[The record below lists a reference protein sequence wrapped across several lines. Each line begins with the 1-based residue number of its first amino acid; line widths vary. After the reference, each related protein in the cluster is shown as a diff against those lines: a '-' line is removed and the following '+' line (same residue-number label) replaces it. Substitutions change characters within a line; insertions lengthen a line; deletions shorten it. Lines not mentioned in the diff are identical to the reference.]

1 MLDFRMETF
10 LAVCQCM
17 NFTRASEQLNIT
29 QPAVSQHIRFLEK
42 HYNTKLFRYEGK
54 KLRLTGA
61 GEILRNASLTMM
73 HDEISMQSEMQK
85 SEEADEIRF
94 GATRTVGDT
103 LMGGILEKYL
113 REYPDA
119 AITLSLGEK
128 SYQAYKMFYEAGA
141 NRYLLR
147 HETHNP
153 HHYSL
158 LHPETMSLQNRL
170 QCLTNLKD
178 IGYQTGTGIMVGSPG
193 QTTDNII
200 EDILFIGKFKPQMI
214 GIGPF
219 IPHRD
224 TPFADKSA
232 GSIRTTL
239 LLLSIFRLMHPH
251 ALIPSTTALASLAPD
266 GRERGIL
273 AGANVVMPNL
283 SPPQERSKY
292 SLYNNKASMGAE
304 AAEGLAFLEQKLS
317 AIGYTID
324 YGRGDYVE

>member
-119 AITLSLGEK
+119 DIHMVVENTQELLKRLDDGRIDFALVEGFFKKSEYDYQKYSEENYIAVCSPDYQFRRNPDRIENLFQERLLLREEGSGTREVLERYLDSQNLSLSDFER
-128 SYQAYKMFYEAGA
+128 SMEAG
-141 NRYLLR
+141 
-147 HETHNP
+147 
-153 HHYSL
+153 SL
-158 LHPETMSLQNRL
+158 HTIKE
-170 QCLTNLKD
+170 LTKSGCGITFLYEVAVREELKSGALIKIPLKD
-178 IGYQTGTGIMVGSPG
+178 FQVTHEFT
-193 QTTDNII
+193 
-200 EDILFIGKFKPQMI
+200 FIW
-214 GIGPF
+214 
-219 IPHRD
+219 RR
-224 TPFADKSA
+224 
-232 GSIRTTL
+232 GSIYADRYRE
-239 LLLSIFRLMHPH
+239 IFRRFS
-251 ALIPSTTALASLAPD
+251 I
-266 GRERGIL
+266 
-273 AGANVVMPNL
+273 
-283 SPPQERSKY
+283 
-292 SLYNNKASMGAE
+292 
-304 AAEGLAFLEQKLS
+304 
-317 AIGYTID
+317 
-324 YGRGDYVE
+324 

>member
-85 SEEADEIRF
+85 SEEAEEIRF

-119 AITLSLGEK
+119 DIHMVVENTRELLERLDDGRIDFALVEGFFKKSEYDYQKYSEENYIAVCSPDYQFRENPDRIENLFQERLLLREEGSGTREVLERYLDSQNLSLSDFERT
-128 SYQAYKMFYEAGA
+128 MEAG
-141 NRYLLR
+141 
-147 HETHNP
+147 
-153 HHYSL
+153 SL
-158 LHPETMSLQNRL
+158 YTIKE
-170 QCLTNLKD
+170 LTKSGCGITFLYEVAVREELKSGALIKIPLKD
-178 IGYQTGTGIMVGSPG
+178 FQATHEFT
-193 QTTDNII
+193 
-200 EDILFIGKFKPQMI
+200 FIW
-214 GIGPF
+214 
-219 IPHRD
+219 RR
-224 TPFADKSA
+224 
-232 GSIRTTL
+232 GSIYADRYRE
-239 LLLSIFRLMHPH
+239 IFRRFS
-251 ALIPSTTALASLAPD
+251 I
-266 GRERGIL
+266 
-273 AGANVVMPNL
+273 
-283 SPPQERSKY
+283 
-292 SLYNNKASMGAE
+292 
-304 AAEGLAFLEQKLS
+304 
-317 AIGYTID
+317 
-324 YGRGDYVE
+324 

>member
-119 AITLSLGEK
+119 DIHMVVENTRELLERLDDGRIDFALVEGFFKKSEYDYQKYSEENYIAVCSPDYQFRGNQDRIENLFQERLLLREEGSGTREVLERYLDSQNLSLSDFERT
-128 SYQAYKMFYEAGA
+128 MEAG
-141 NRYLLR
+141 
-147 HETHNP
+147 
-153 HHYSL
+153 SL
-158 LHPETMSLQNRL
+158 HTIKE
-170 QCLTNLKD
+170 LTKSGCGITFLYEVAVREELKSGALIKIPLKD
-178 IGYQTGTGIMVGSPG
+178 FQVTHEFT
-193 QTTDNII
+193 
-200 EDILFIGKFKPQMI
+200 FIW
-214 GIGPF
+214 
-219 IPHRD
+219 RR
-224 TPFADKSA
+224 
-232 GSIRTTL
+232 GSIYADRYRE
-239 LLLSIFRLMHPH
+239 IFRRFS
-251 ALIPSTTALASLAPD
+251 I
-266 GRERGIL
+266 
-273 AGANVVMPNL
+273 
-283 SPPQERSKY
+283 
-292 SLYNNKASMGAE
+292 
-304 AAEGLAFLEQKLS
+304 
-317 AIGYTID
+317 
-324 YGRGDYVE
+324 

>member
-119 AITLSLGEK
+119 DIHMVVENTRELLERLDDGRIDFALVEGFFKKSEYDYQKYSEENYIAVCSPDYQFRENPDRIENLFQERLLLREEGSGTREVLERYLDSQNLSLSDFERT
-128 SYQAYKMFYEAGA
+128 MEAG
-141 NRYLLR
+141 
-147 HETHNP
+147 
-153 HHYSL
+153 SL
-158 LHPETMSLQNRL
+158 HTIKE
-170 QCLTNLKD
+170 LTKSGCGITFLYEVAVREELKSGALIKIPLKD
-178 IGYQTGTGIMVGSPG
+178 FQVTHEFT
-193 QTTDNII
+193 
-200 EDILFIGKFKPQMI
+200 FIW
-214 GIGPF
+214 
-219 IPHRD
+219 RR
-224 TPFADKSA
+224 
-232 GSIRTTL
+232 GSIYADRYRE
-239 LLLSIFRLMHPH
+239 IFRRFS
-251 ALIPSTTALASLAPD
+251 I
-266 GRERGIL
+266 
-273 AGANVVMPNL
+273 
-283 SPPQERSKY
+283 
-292 SLYNNKASMGAE
+292 
-304 AAEGLAFLEQKLS
+304 
-317 AIGYTID
+317 
-324 YGRGDYVE
+324 